1 MAAGSCR
8 LVYTPGPPERS
19 KRCGSTV
26 CLQIGAGEPQHLK
39 WRRIVN
45 LSGKHKFIAVKPT
58 FLDVTAL
65 VKYIKITLKQVVVGG
80 SISVCIKISMAKDVS
95 CHGNFP
101 SLHLQQKLVFFLG
114 HTRTCMQFISDLCVF
129 FIPHACC
136 SSHSQSAFWVFIQI
150 SSGRNARTPGL
161 SQSHS
166 GPQRRCHCHWCFW
179 WVPAGS
185 VFAPNTSRFCNL
197 GFYLFIFQFFDFHLT
212 LGSKLTG
219 HFTALDNTRK
229 VPGDNLLNRPTVK
242 AHLRHR
248 SPVAKW
254 SACGLC
260 QELCPE
266 MVRKYLRFHNQS
278 FITANH
284 SRQGHIVLTN
294 HKCNNGLQCLQC
306 GSINCVV
313 KHRWVTTDDF
323 LCCLKEVKATKKLHF
338 KLGNKCY

>member
-1 MAAGSCR
+1 MHAVYLWPLCLFLYRMLVVRLTPSLLFGFLSRFHLAATRGH
-8 LVYTPGPPERS
+8 LD
-19 KRCGSTV
+19 
-26 CLQIGAGEPQHLK
+26 CL
-39 WRRIVN
+39 N
-45 LSGKHKFIAVKPT
+45 LILGHNV
-58 FLDVTAL
+58 DVTATDASGEFQL
-65 VKYIKITLKQVVVGG
+65 
-80 SISVCIKISMAKDVS
+80 D
-95 CHGNFP
+95 
-101 SLHLQQKLVFFLG
+101 
-114 HTRTCMQFISDLCVF
+114 QF
-129 FIPHACC
+129 
-136 SSHSQSAFWVFIQI
+136 SHP
-150 SSGRNARTPGL
+150 TP
-161 SQSHS
+161 
-166 GPQRRCHCHWCFW
+166 
-179 WVPAGS
+179 
-185 VFAPNTSRFCNL
+185 RFCNL

-313 KHRWVTTDDF
+313 KHRWVTRDDF
-323 LCCLKEVKATKKLHF
+323 LCLKEVKATKKLHF